1 MKREVASKLVY
12 ISVDSVTL
20 EGILAIP
27 QNARGMVVFV
37 HGSGSS
43 RFSPRNNFVA
53 DVLQKAGFG
62 TLLFDLLTR
71 EEDMVYERRFDL
83 PLLTSRLLLVTKWL
97 RDQKAVEGLP
107 IGYFGASTGA
117 AVALIAAAGMDLEI
131 GAVVSRGGRPDLV
144 EAEVLGRVQ
153 APTLLIVGG
162 HDEVVLEL
170 NSTALQSIKTKKD
183 LLIIPGATHLFE
195 EPGALEKV
203 AQAASNWFSENLK
216 LHHPAPE
223 IIAV

>member
-1 MKREVASKLVY
+1 MKRDVSSKHVY
-12 ISVDSVTL
+12 IPLDSVTL

-27 QNARGMVVFV
+27 SNARGMVVFV

-53 DVLQKAGFG
+53 GVLQEAGFC
-62 TLLFDLLTR
+62 TLLFDLLTAK
-71 EEDMVYERRFDL
+71 EDMVYERRFDI
-83 PLLTSRLLLVTKWL
+83 PFLTRRLLLVTKWL
-97 RDQKAVEGLP
+97 RDQKEVEGLP
-107 IGYFGASTGA
+107 MGYFGASTGA
-117 AVALIAAAGMDLEI
+117 AVALIAAADMNLEI
-131 GAVVSRGGRPDLV
+131 GAVVSRGGRPDLA
-144 EAEVLGRVQ
+144 EPEVLSRVQ

-170 NSTALQSIKTKKD
+170 NKKVLQFIKTKKD
-183 LLIIPGATHLFE
+183 LLVIPGATHLFE

-203 AQAASNWFSENLK
+203 AQAASNWFTENLK
-216 LHHPAPE
+216 LHPVSE